1 MKYGEGEGDG
11 GWGGGAGESG
21 KPNFFLCYKGGGRG
35 GSKKEHWIREVFKF
49 PKATEQDTPYRIKIF
64 LFL

>member
-1 MKYGEGEGDG
+1 MERGKGM
-11 GWGGGAGESG
+11 GGGGGQEKVG
-21 KPNFFLCYKGGGRG
+21 NPIFFCATRGDKGGGRG